1 MDKLLVEPLFYIFAV
16 YGLSFLAMAYFITN
30 GIIEATSITLVS
42 SFYMLVF
49 FGTLHGMAE
58 LIDWA
63 RFIGRTLGQPE
74 NQALLY
80 SSQILMMLSFFF
92 LLQFGI
98 NVLSYKSEQK
108 GIIRSIPL
116 VLLVIFLAV
125 VFSTGISDILQI
137 GLYARYGFGF
147 AGSALTAIML
157 FRLSKTMGS
166 LGNKKLLRGLNISAA
181 GFACYA
187 VVGGLII
194 TPVLGLPIQL
204 FRAICAI
211 VIAIASVSVLYVF
224 RAE

>member
-1 MDKLLVEPLFYIFAV
+1 MLENALKA
-16 YGLSFLAMAYFITN
+16 AMAYFITN

-137 GLYARYGFGF
+137 CLYARYGFGF